1 MGFNPQTGQHAPP
14 PRHRIQ
20 EPGRRPALRVKLANM
35 RGKSSD
41 LKTENLM
48 APFSL
53 IEGRDRAIV
62 CNPLSKAMMAN
73 YLADGGGV
81 SGQRIFASGIA
92 EVFAGRF
99 F

>member
-1 MGFNPQTGQHAPP
+1 
-14 PRHRIQ
+14 
-20 EPGRRPALRVKLANM
+20 
-35 RGKSSD
+35 
-41 LKTENLM
+41 M